1 MASEAGTE
9 HEDGRRTRGRRTRAS
24 ILNTAADLASV
35 DGLEGLTIGRL
46 AAATGMSKSGLF
58 AHFGSKEE
66 LQVATYFHARER
78 FLAEVVLP
86 PREYEPG
93 RERVDALVAG
103 WLRYM
108 RTDVF
113 RGGCFFSEVR
123 TEFGSRDDGPVRQV
137 VVKGTRRWL
146 DLLARELSAL
156 TGVRDVDQLAF
167 EIDALGTAANYRF
180 QLLGDPAVFDQ
191 AAAAISARLDA
202 GR

>member
-1 MASEAGTE
+1 MPDETE
-9 HEDGRRTRGRRTRAS
+9 QQREDGRRTRGRRTRAS
-24 ILNTAADLASV
+24 ILDTAADLASV
-35 DGLEGLTIGRL
+35 GGLEGLTIGRL
-46 AAATGMSKSGLF
+46 AVATDMSKSGLF

-86 PREYEPG
+86 PREFEPG
-93 RERVDALVAG
+93 RERVDVLVAG

-108 RTDVF
+108 RSEVF

-123 TEFGSRDDGPVRQV
+123 TEYGSREDGPVRRTV
-137 VVKGTRRWL
+137 AAGLRRWL
-146 DLLARELSAL
+146 DLLARELGAL
-156 TGVRDVDQLAF
+156 EGVRDVQQLAF

-191 AAAAISARLDA
+191 ALAAITTRLDQA
-202 GR
+202 

>member
-1 MASEAGTE
+1 MAIEVETE
-9 HEDGRRTRGRRTRAS
+9 REDGRRTRGRRTRAS
-24 ILNTAADLASV
+24 ILDTAADLASV

-46 AAATGMSKSGLF
+46 AAAIGMSKSGLF

-86 PREYEPG
+86 PREFEPG

-123 TEFGSRDDGPVRQV
+123 TEFGSREDGPVRQV
-137 VVKGTRRWL
+137 VVKGHAPLAGPAGTR
-146 DLLARELSAL
+146 AR
-156 TGVRDVDQLAF
+156 R
-167 EIDALGTAANYRF
+167 
-180 QLLGDPAVFDQ
+180 
-191 AAAAISARLDA
+191 A
-202 GR
+202 GRRPRRGPAGIRDRRARHRGQLPLPAAG